1 MKESI
6 TTRRIYEVIVSLLE
20 KRGPLQSNSEQ
31 EIRNYRYLDAG
42 HVDSLNIMQ
51 FILEIEESFDISLS
65 AEDTQSDEFRTVGG
79 VITLVERKRQLNS

>member
-1 MKESI
+1 M
-6 TTRRIYEVIVSLLE
+6 TREIYDEIVSLLE
-20 KRGPLQSNSEQ
+20 KRGPVQGNSDQ
-31 EIRNYRYLDAG
+31 EICNYRYLDAG

-79 VITLVERKRQLNS
+79 IIALVERKRQLNS

>member
-1 MKESI
+1 MKKSI
-6 TTRRIYEVIVSLLE
+6 TTRQIYEVIVSLLE
-20 KRGPLQSNSEQ
+20 KRGPLQGNLDQ
-31 EIRNYRYLDAG
+31 EICNYRYLDVG

>member
-1 MKESI
+1 M
-6 TTRRIYEVIVSLLE
+6 TREIYDEIVSLLE
-20 KRGPLQSNSEQ
+20 KRGPVQGNSDQ
-31 EIRNYRYLDAG
+31 EICNYRYLDAG
-42 HVDSLNIMQ
+42 HVDSLKIMQ

>member
-1 MKESI
+1 M
-6 TTRRIYEVIVSLLE
+6 TREIYDEIVSLLE
-20 KRGPLQSNSEQ
+20 KRGPVQGNSDQ
-31 EIRNYRYLDAG
+31 EICNYRYLDAG

>member
-20 KRGPLQSNSEQ
+20 KRGPLQGNSDQ
-31 EIRNYRYLDAG
+31 EIRDYRYLDAG

-79 VITLVERKRQLNS
+79 IITLVERKRRLNS